1 MPYWGVAKKI
11 ISLELAAELRRL
23 YAEYPV
29 AAARAA
35 AALKT
40 KPPANRLDGQAF
52 RHFLAEHE
60 KVGRIARRIR
70 EIQGDD

>member
-1 MPYWGVAKKI
+1 MAKKI

-29 AAARAA
+29 AAARAS

-40 KPPANRLDGQAF
+40 RPPANRLDGQAL
-52 RHFLAEHE
+52 RHFPAEHE
-60 KVGRIARRIR
+60 KVGRIVRRIKG
-70 EIQGDD
+70 IQGDD